1 MAPQRSTTDADMD
14 RRSWMSG
21 GVPTPKFE
29 SPLCSQT
36 DPEVFTGIKHG
47 ETWKVRAA
55 RQICGNCVE
64 LVKCREWALHPDNTF
79 LEGVVGG
86 LTSRDRRSIRRER
99 RKELEAREA
108 AKVSELVQPEDRCG
122 VEDEAEDEWLAG

>member
-1 MAPQRSTTDADMD
+1 MD

-64 LVKCREWALHPDNTF
+64 LVKCREWALHPDNAF

-86 LTSRDRRSIRRER
+86 LTFRDRRIIRRER
-99 RKELEAREA
+99 RLELEALEA
-108 AKVSELVQPEDRCG
+108 AKVSELVQPESLEDG
-122 VEDEAEDEWLAG
+122 EGEDERLAG